1 MPPLAR
7 PARALPVRRTIG
19 GQSLPEAHRKRAEIG
34 AAEDDLRRV
43 RQIERTP
50 GDERTT
56 VDRGAG
62 PVSTP
67 ATASGCERSWIG
79 RGPRAI
85 PWKLS
90 TSNADATVTGRGAV
104 SWLGPTKG
112 TANANANAAMPA
124 RTSGSRTT
132 GRDRVQDRF
141 HRVSIS

>member
-1 MPPLAR
+1 MTIPP
-7 PARALPVRRTIG
+7 VEG
-19 GQSLPEAHRKRAEIG
+19 GSSDGSTTGCG
-34 AAEDDLRRV
+34 AAVFTAGRGV
-43 RQIERTP
+43 
-50 GDERTT
+50 GASGGSGAGSA
-56 VDRGAG
+56 VGRGAG

-112 TANANANAAMPA
+112 TANATANGPMQPPT
-124 RTSGSRTT
+124 RVSGTT
-132 GRDRVQDRF
+132 GRARCQDRF
-141 HRVSIS
+141 HVWPIAG